1 MANTA
6 AYNANEVAAV
16 YMSLNRN
23 DILSTDEG
31 GSKLGADDS
40 LKNGFYGLS
49 DPLNLRGLL
58 ESFEVDFSQS
68 SGKGSYKVRILNP
81 TAELETT
88 LIGFYSEVFP
98 SNTSTFTSFKSAW
111 EQERRDI
118 GINDAVGESDQE
130 YTANDS
136 PPQLPTIYL
145 RFGYGTDEQSGL
157 SRIHKAKV
165 FDIKYI
171 VSDKED
177 KVIELHAVDLFSYS
191 KQNPSFN
198 KRPYMART
206 EISDIAKDANGKE
219 QLSLR
224 RPADILTQLF
234 AGYLSTYPE
243 CIAAVDLGSYTD
255 SINNLVYSVALGL
268 AKADVLA
275 AKNQLL
281 SNEGL
286 EGEAPET
293 VGAQKLTPAQV
304 KSFEDLLDRPLITLL
319 DINREVDGKVTPQIL
334 YQAFKMVFEQIGL
347 KWEMRNTNSPEPIT
361 GPLSEYQIDAY
372 NTKTQKDITDQN
384 QAVSL
389 DIKINIQS
397 EWLQYPTEA
406 GHTEV
411 ISNDIFY
418 DHQKR
423 LSFWSMAFD
432 DGYIR
437 PLTLEE
443 KRAHPEWKVWLNAGM
458 VNYKNYRV
466 GGSVDNSPSYKYSFP
481 YLSLNTKFNAGEVT
495 EAKEALRTGT
505 GKHTIQPIPVC
516 FPAVTSGNQTLWA
529 AAFHTTVVPL
539 RGTQNSVEQVTWNTG
554 NMPLVNIATGEF
566 MRTDQTLRVNGAFRV
581 YADYTQYDQALA
593 VDWDKHLDPP
603 LLNLEPTVDTALWV
617 LKNILS
623 YEDNKQKKQ
632 QAIDDQIAK
641 EKEEAEKN
649 LTPEEV
655 KSRRAAEFADEMDK
669 YSNGYVVMGDDG
681 EQPHISGHLS
691 TIINNL
697 NRLIVGKGSKMRVEQ
712 VQVNSLSV
720 SEREALTAKCSL
732 FADVT
737 WDEVWADNN
746 NCILLLMPGADMTEQ
761 YGDQVIRPVLS
772 FPQTYS
778 VQTGPKYIWLD
789 YGTPDSIIADLDF
802 TGDARVLVNL
812 AQSNFSVRQWNDITQ
827 FWDGNET
834 LSEDLVI
841 NSISKILAN
850 KIENGEYGGG
860 TLEEQAGRKKELEET
875 LKLANNQSESMI
887 DQELIDILPTLLNS
901 FQVDSKK
908 GVDELSEMNI
918 LTPNDAAQIRKLASL
933 ISNPKHLEMIFPYAT
948 TDGKQNT
955 VTSEVL
961 MVSNN
966 NLVKVPAK
974 KTRILRRRI
983 DMDTIRSR
991 ISKREREDKMIDSN
1005 YNYSVAMQQES
1016 FNISITTLG
1025 IPEIDDPASEYLS
1038 RRVCFKFYDPRLANG
1053 SLHWLSGVYQIT
1065 SFKHRINPSQGFLTE
1080 LELVKLPNTSLDNII
1095 DTR

>member
-23 DILSTDEG
+23 DILSTAEG

-49 DPLNLRGLL
+49 DPFNLRGLL

-68 SGKGSYKVRILNP
+68 SGKGSYKIRILNP

-98 SNTSTFTSFKSAW
+98 SNNSTFTSFKSAW
-111 EQERRDI
+111 EQEVRDI
-118 GINDAVGESDQE
+118 GINAVAGESNQE

-136 PPQLPTIYL
+136 PPILPTIYL

-206 EISDIAKDANGKE
+206 EISDLAKDANGKE

-275 AKNQLL
+275 AKNKLL
-281 SNEGL
+281 ADEGL
-286 EGEAPET
+286 EGEVPET

-361 GPLSEYQIDAY
+361 GPLSENQIDAY

-384 QAVSL
+384 QAVNVDDL
-389 DIKINIQS
+389 KINIQS
-397 EWLQYPTEA
+397 EWLSYPTEA
-406 GHTEV
+406 EYTRV
-411 ISNDIFY
+411 INNTIY
-418 DHQKR
+418 DNQKR
-423 LSFWSMAFD
+423 LSFWAMAYE

-437 PLTLEE
+437 LLTLAE
-443 KRAHPEWKVWLNAGM
+443 KIAHPEWKVWLNAGM
-458 VNYKNYRV
+458 VNYENYRV
-466 GGSVDNSPSYKYSFP
+466 GGSVDNSTSYKYSFP
-481 YLSLNTKFNAGEVT
+481 YLSLNTKFNASEVV
-495 EAKEALRTGT
+495 EAQEALRTQT
-505 GKHTIQPIPVC
+505 GKHSIAPRPVC
-516 FPAVTSGNQTLWA
+516 FPTVTDGNNNGWEEFYPELR
-529 AAFHTTVVPL
+529 PL
-539 RGTQNSVEQVTWNTG
+539 RGTQDNVVPVEYYTG
-554 NMPLVNIATGEF
+554 NMPLVNIATGAF
-566 MRTDQTLRVNGAFRV
+566 MRTGDTLGAGGGQFRV
-581 YADYTQYDQALA
+581 YADYTRYEQYGT
-593 VDWDKHLDPP
+593 VDWDKHHDPP
-603 LLNLEPTVDTALWV
+603 LLNLEPTIETALWV
-617 LKNILS
+617 LKNIQS

-641 EKEEAEKN
+641 EKAAAEKN

-655 KSRRAAEFADEMDK
+655 KERRAAEFADEIDK
-669 YSNGYVVMGDDG
+669 YSNGYVIMGDDG
-681 EQPHISGHLS
+681 EQPHISAHLT

-720 SEREALTAKCSL
+720 SEREALTSKCSL
-732 FADVT
+732 FAGVT

-827 FWDGNET
+827 FWDGNQT

-860 TLEEQAGRKKELEET
+860 TAEEQATRKKELEET

-948 TDGKQNT
+948 VDGKQNT

-974 KTRILRRRI
+974 KTRVLRRRI

-991 ISKREREDKMIDSN
+991 ISKREREYKMVDAN

-1080 LELVKLPNTSLDNII
+1080 LELIKLPNISLDNII

>member
-23 DILSTDEG
+23 DILSTAEG

-68 SGKGSYKVRILNP
+68 SGNGSYKVRILNP

-98 SNTSTFTSFKSAW
+98 SNTSTFTRFKSAW
-111 EQERRDI
+111 EQEQRDI

-206 EISDIAKDANGKE
+206 EISDLAKDANGKE

-268 AKADVLA
+268 AKADVIA
-275 AKNQLL
+275 AKNKLL
-281 SNEGL
+281 ADEGL

-304 KSFEDLLDRPLITLL
+304 KAFEDLLDRPLITLL

-361 GPLSEYQIDAY
+361 GPLSENQIDAY

-384 QAVSL
+384 QAVNVDDL
-389 DIKINIQS
+389 KINIQS

-406 GHTEV
+406 AYTEV
-411 ISNDIFY
+411 TSTNPVY
-418 DHQKR
+418 KGQHR
-423 LSFWSMAFD
+423 LSFWPMAYD
-432 DGYIR
+432 NGNIR
-437 PLTLEE
+437 PLTEAE
-443 KRAHPEWKVWLNAGM
+443 KSFSVPVWLNAGM
-458 VNYKNYRV
+458 VNPENYSV
-466 GGSVDNSPSYKYSFP
+466 GGDVANSASYKYSFP
-481 YLSLNTKFNAGEVT
+481 YLSLNTKFKTSDVTGDTNAAPV
-495 EAKEALRTGT
+495 
-505 GKHTIQPIPVC
+505 PVC
-516 FPAVTSGNQTLWA
+516 FPGITTGNDAAFEGDKPQLTPLYGNQ
-529 AAFHTTVVPL
+529 
-539 RGTQNSVEQVTWNTG
+539 GSVISLAGNLGEG
-554 NMPLVNIATGEF
+554 NMPLLDISTGLLYPAAAVNNPDRPLPEGEF
-566 MRTDQTLRVNGAFRV
+566 KV
-581 YADYTQYDQALA
+581 YAEYINSYGYGPS
-593 VDWDKHLDPP
+593 WDETLNPP
-603 LLNLEPTVDTALWV
+603 LLNLEPTEKTVIWV
-617 LKNILS
+617 LKNIQS

-655 KSRRAAEFADEMDK
+655 KERRAAEFADEIDK

-681 EQPHISGHLS
+681 EQPHISAHLT

-772 FPQTYS
+772 FPQTHS

-789 YGTPDSIIADLDF
+789 YGTSDSIIANLDF

-812 AQSNFSVRQWNDITQ
+812 AQSNFSVRQWNDTTQ
-827 FWDGNET
+827 FFDEDI
-834 LSEDLVI
+834 LASDLVI

-850 KIENGEYGGG
+850 LIENGEYGGG
-860 TLEEQAGRKKELEET
+860 TAEEQAARKKDLGEM
-875 LKLANNQSESMI
+875 LKLANNQSETMI
-887 DQELIDILPTLLNS
+887 NEELLTLLPTLLPS
-901 FQVDSKK
+901 FQVDSKT
-908 GVDELSEMNI
+908 GVDELAEMNI
-918 LTPNDAAQIRKLASL
+918 LTPNDAAQLRKLASL

-948 TDGKQNT
+948 VDGKQNT

-974 KTRILRRRI
+974 KTRVLRRRI

-991 ISKREREDKMIDSN
+991 ISKKEREDKMIDSN

-1080 LELVKLPNTSLDNII
+1080 LELIKLPNISLDNII